1 MNTIKINSNTYS
13 GNNIVVRNGK
23 VIVDGKD
30 VTPDSK
36 EVNIV
41 ITGNVEQLN
50 VDTCNRIDIIGDVNN
65 VSTQSGDVKIKGE
78 ISGSVSTM
86 SGDIDCKDVG
96 GSISTMSGDIK
107 HKKSKK

>member
-13 GNNIVVRNGK
+13 GNNIVIRNGK

-41 ITGNVEQLN
+41 ITGNVEQLD
-50 VDTCNRIDIIGDVNN
+50 VDTCNSIEICGNVGDLK
-65 VSTQSGDVKIKGE
+65 TLSGDVKVKGDV
-78 ISGSVSTM
+78 SGSISTM
-86 SGDIDCKDVG
+86 SGDVKCGNVG
-96 GSISTMSGDIK
+96 GGVSTMSGDIK
-107 HKKSKK
+107 HKKS

>member
-65 VSTQSGDVKIKGE
+65 VSTQSGDVKIKGK
-78 ISGSVSTM
+78 ISGSISTM

-96 GSISTMSGDIK
+96 GSISTMSGNIK
-107 HKKSKK
+107 HKKSKN